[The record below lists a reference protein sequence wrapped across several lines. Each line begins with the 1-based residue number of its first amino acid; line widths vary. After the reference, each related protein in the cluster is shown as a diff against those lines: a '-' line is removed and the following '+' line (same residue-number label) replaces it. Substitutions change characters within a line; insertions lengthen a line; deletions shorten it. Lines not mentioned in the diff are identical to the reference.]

1 MGVSYDT
8 GTHYPF
14 PTSVIKKGSYEEKKQ
29 RRIILAIIDHLITIV
44 IVH

>member
-1 MGVSYDT
+1 MGVSYET
-8 GTHYPF
+8 GTPYPF
-14 PTSVIKKGSYEEKKQ
+14 PTSVIKKGSNEEKKQ